1 MIRFER
7 TSRWLRPSKWVIGIV
22 GVWGVT
28 ILATWVA
35 NRHLAEPIELC
46 MVRRSTGHPCPTCGS
61 TRLVLSLFQGN
72 IVGAIQINPFVFAAL
87 VVGALL
93 LLIRV
98 VLARRLVVRWT
109 GMRVGVGISLLILC
123 MLASW
128 AYQWFVVG

>member
-1 MIRFER
+1 M
-7 TSRWLRPSKWVIGIV
+7 
-22 GVWGVT
+22 WGVT